1 MATLPE
7 ASSNQMNYA
16 RDGFLLVKGL
26 IPPEEVAEIK
36 ARFEEIWT
44 KGVPGWFEQH
54 GEGSYQNNLGE
65 DYPRVVHPHRFDE
78 LSRRY
83 LIDPR
88 ILDVVGELLA
98 DEPIAAQTMFYW
110 KPPGTLGQA
119 LHQDNLYLQAE
130 DAEGCM
136 ASWLA
141 IDECN
146 EENGCLVVVPGS
158 NGLDVQ
164 CPTTADSSVSFSSN
178 YVAAP
183 DGFAEMAV
191 VMEPGDCLFFGG
203 HTIHGSGPNRSPDR
217 CRRAF
222 INHYIGARST
232 TSAGFYNPLI
242 RRDGV
247 EFDNDSPILGNP
259 CGVAFDKAH

>member
-1 MATLPE
+1 
-7 ASSNQMNYA
+7 MNYA